1 MINKS
6 VIQKQKYFAA
16 DFCKSLGKQLIS
28 IINQYG
34 GARDVSSL
42 AVAVA
47 VACAF
52 GPGVVVLISHAL
64 LSLHFVF
71 TRKKNLHYEV
81 RNVSNYGSSSA
92 SHHMPLVS

>member
-34 GARDVSSL
+34 GARDVSSF

-52 GPGVVVLISHAL
+52 GPGVVILISHAL

-71 TRKKNLHYEV
+71 TRKKISIMRHEMSQITEAAAPHITCL
-81 RNVSNYGSSSA
+81 
-92 SHHMPLVS
+92 

>member
-34 GARDVSSL
+34 GARDVSSF
-42 AVAVA
+42 AVA

-52 GPGVVVLISHAL
+52 GPGVVILISHAL

-71 TRKKNLHYEV
+71 TRKKISIMRHEMSQITEAAAPHITCL
-81 RNVSNYGSSSA
+81 
-92 SHHMPLVS
+92 

>member
-34 GARDVSSL
+34 GGRVMFLLLLLLLLLHVPL
-42 AVAVA
+42 AQ
-47 VACAF
+47 
-52 GPGVVVLISHAL
+52 VL
-64 LSLHFVF
+64 
-71 TRKKNLHYEV
+71 
-81 RNVSNYGSSSA
+81 
-92 SHHMPLVS
+92 